1 MGSGFYRPRDGT
13 RQNVL
18 DETFWSARGRGGVDV
33 LYAKYTRQGGLV
45 AN

>member
-18 DETFWSARGRGGVDV
+18 DETFLVSQREGGVNV
-33 LYAKYTRQGGLV
+33 LYVKYTRQGGLV
-45 AN
+45 SN